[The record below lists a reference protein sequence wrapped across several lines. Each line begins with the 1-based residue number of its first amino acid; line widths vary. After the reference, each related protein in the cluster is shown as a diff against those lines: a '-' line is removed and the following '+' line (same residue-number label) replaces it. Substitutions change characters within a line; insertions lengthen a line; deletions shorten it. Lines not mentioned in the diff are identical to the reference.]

1 MENKPQPQIKRE
13 PPKTPR
19 ERELFNLILKTIK
32 LRDKNRQ
39 TQIVNEIDEYTNEIK
54 KRVK

>member
-39 TQIVNEIDEYTNEIK
+39 TQIVNEIDQNSQPK
-54 KRVK
+54 